1 MAVKL
6 VCMQSGFNTKEVNM
20 QNFDMTL
27 IIAALLAIV
36 LLPFAV
42 VTFFSG
48 TFLWPFWKIIGV
60 TFGITLAL
68 VAALEY
74 KLNNG

>member
-1 MAVKL
+1 M
-6 VCMQSGFNTKEVNM
+6 NY
-20 QNFDMTL
+20 NFDMTL
-27 IIAALLAIV
+27 IIATLLAIV
-36 LLPFAV
+36 LVPFAV
-42 VTFFSG
+42 VTFFNG

-60 TFGITLAL
+60 TFGITLTL

>member
-1 MAVKL
+1 ME
-6 VCMQSGFNTKEVNM
+6 MIMNY
-20 QNFDMTL
+20 NFDMTL

-36 LLPFAV
+36 LLPYAV
-42 VTFFSG
+42 FDFFSG
-48 TFLWPFWKIIGV
+48 TSLWAFWKIVGG
-60 TFGITLAL
+60 TFGITLAS

>member
-1 MAVKL
+1 ME
-6 VCMQSGFNTKEVNM
+6 MIMNY
-20 QNFDMTL
+20 NFDMTL

-36 LLPFAV
+36 LLPYAV
-42 VTFFSG
+42 FDFFSG
-48 TFLWPFWKIIGV
+48 TSLWAFWKIVGG

>member
-1 MAVKL
+1 ME
-6 VCMQSGFNTKEVNM
+6 MIMNH
-20 QNFDMTL
+20 NFDMTL

-36 LLPFAV
+36 LLPYAV
-42 VTFFSG
+42 FDFFSG
-48 TFLWPFWKIIGV
+48 TSLWAFWKIVGG

>member
-1 MAVKL
+1 ME
-6 VCMQSGFNTKEVNM
+6 MIMNY
-20 QNFDMTL
+20 NFDMTL

-36 LLPFAV
+36 LVPFAV
-42 VTFFSG
+42 VTFFNG

-60 TFGITLAL
+60 TFGITLTL